1 MTYPWVRFG
10 EYLIVLLLIKISIV
24 ELLMYPYN
32 LSLKRGQQYLSAA
45 QARILDEMESE
56 LSDYSDFLLRAAER
70 PSGLKFYYT
79 SKY

>member
-1 MTYPWVRFG
+1 
-10 EYLIVLLLIKISIV
+10 
-24 ELLMYPYN
+24 MYPYN